1 MEDARC
7 DEPGALRDAAR
18 RKAARLLRNPRLKVP
33 RGRVFSA
40 AERMAVA
47 VHRERLAERL
57 GMKLVPAILVA
68 IEDQPKRSR
77 TFSWL
82 AILTPRRIW
91 NEDVGDAL
99 ETIEAMRRGGC
110 SKLEVRA
117 KIIST
122 YFWVLIAVVRELVA
136 ALTGRKSPHK

>member
-1 MEDARC
+1 MRPYE
-7 DEPGALRDAAR
+7 ELY
-18 RKAARLLRNPRLKVP
+18 
-33 RGRVFSA
+33 
-40 AERMAVA
+40 AE
-47 VHRERLAERL
+47 E
-57 GMKLVPAILVA
+57 
-68 IEDQPKRSR
+68 IEDDGVDLLPSEQVTVPIDPKWYWRPAR

-99 ETIEAMRRGGC
+99 ETIEAMRRAKC
-110 SKLEVRA
+110 SKLQVQA

-122 YFWVLIAVVRELVA
+122 YFWVLIAAIRELIA